1 MAVSVEGSVG
11 RSVNVAR
18 QWGRCFELR
27 PPRNLS
33 GSLQTPPHPGYSRSA
48 TVGFRFSSR
57 LLSFR
62 VLCLSDMSMLFCS
75 WAKKEEEADDDQDVD
90 DEEEKSDSKQTEE
103 VEENSEEVS
112 EKEEPSEDSKE
123 EEAGPSKK
131 PAEAAPA
138 FFCKWATEE
147 EEYKSDSEQDS
158 ENEAAGENKEDKS
171 EAVDANDTGEA
182 ELEEEEEKA
191 EEAPLP
197 PEPVKEDKPVI
208 FCKWGDHA
216 EYESSEEEEEEEDK
230 RLEEDAKLEPES
242 EEEDKTLDNAPA
254 AEDSGGWMVR
264 MVEDATNDLLNLP
277 LAPESN
283 SDAQD
288 PFDSVFSSSRATRT
302 AQRKASRTTNNYGSD
317 SDAGDNYIPDVDTSN
332 FEVID
337 DWDDYVADTI
347 EGNEKEEREAATKRT
362 TRNKAGRK
370 PGPKSMKP
378 GPKSMKPGPK
388 SKSVP
393 KSHNVGPKSARPGPA
408 SRRSRRR
415 SSSEASGDNLDLS
428 SIRLNK
434 RNDVGVTAAERKLAN
449 KHMVVEKDEDEEE
462 DMPLA
467 RRRKSG
473 GSRKRKGEGDERART
488 KKARTDAGENRR
500 SSRDSEV
507 GWPRLSSVFDNGED
521 GRRVRKPTAK
531 VQPFVH
537 VEPEKEKRRVRPKD
551 RSRTGGVP
559 TKKRVH
565 QPAKGPYFTACKI
578 GSYRCPLCFT
588 QWQLNQP
595 YGRHIIAQACQVS

>member
-1 MAVSVEGSVG
+1 MWAV
-11 RSVNVAR
+11 VNVAR

-27 PPRNLS
+27 PPRDPDRF
-33 GSLQTPPHPGYSRSA
+33 LQTPPHPSYSRSA
-48 TVGFRFSSR
+48 LVGFRFPPQ
-57 LLSFR
+57 LLPFR
-62 VLCLSDMSMLFCS
+62 SLCPSDMSMLFCS
-75 WAKKEEEADDDQDVD
+75 WASKDEEIDDDQDVD
-90 DEEEKSDSKQTEE
+90 DEDQKSDSKEE
-103 VEENSEEVS
+103 EKEKVEEISESVS
-112 EKEEPSEDSKE
+112 EKEELREESKE
-123 EEAGPSKK
+123 NDSSPSKK
-131 PAEAAPA
+131 SAEPAPA

-147 EEYKSDSEQDS
+147 EYKSDSEQDS
-158 ENEAAGENKEDKS
+158 ESEAGENKEEGS
-171 EAVDANDTGEA
+171 EVVDANVDA
-182 ELEEEEEKA
+182 DEEEKV
-191 EEAPLP
+191 EEPPP

-216 EYESSEEEEEEEDK
+216 EYESSEEEEVEEDK

-242 EEEDKTLDNAPA
+242 EDEDKTLDDAPA

-277 LAPESN
+277 LATESN
-283 SDAQD
+283 SESQD
-288 PFDSVFSSSRATRT
+288 PFDSVFSSSRSTRT
-302 AQRKASRTTNNYGSD
+302 AQRKSSRTGHNYGSD

-347 EGNEKEEREAATKRT
+347 EGNEREEREAANKRT

-378 GPKSMKPGPK
+378 GPKSKSGPK
-388 SKSVP
+388 SQ
-393 KSHNVGPKSARPGPA
+393 NIGPKSGRPGPA
-408 SRRSRRR
+408 SRRTRRK
-415 SSSEASGDNLDLS
+415 SSSEASFDNLDLS
-428 SIRLNK
+428 NIRLNK
-434 RNDVGVTAAERKLAN
+434 RNDVTVTAAERRLAN
-449 KHMVVEKDEDEEE
+449 KHMVVEEDEEE

-467 RRRKSG
+467 RRKKSVG
-473 GSRKRKGEGDERART
+473 GRKRKGEAEESKRT
-488 KKARTDAGENRR
+488 KKARTDASENRR

-507 GWPRLSSVFDNGED
+507 GWPRSVFDSGED

-537 VEPEKEKRRVRPKD
+537 TVEPEKDKRRVRPKD

-595 YGRHIIAQACQVS
+595 YGRHIIAQACQVGFKTFATAQLMVQQT

>member
-1 MAVSVEGSVG
+1 
-11 RSVNVAR
+11 
-18 QWGRCFELR
+18 
-27 PPRNLS
+27 
-33 GSLQTPPHPGYSRSA
+33 
-48 TVGFRFSSR
+48 
-57 LLSFR
+57 
-62 VLCLSDMSMLFCS
+62 MSMLFCS
-75 WAKKEEEADDDQDVD
+75 WAKKDEEADDDQDVD
-90 DEEEKSDSKQTEE
+90 DEDQKSDSKEAEKEE
-103 VEENSEEVS
+103 IEENTEAVS
-112 EKEEPSEDSKE
+112 DKEEPSEDCKEDEASCSKT
-123 EEAGPSKK
+123 

-147 EEYKSDSEQDS
+147 EYKSDSEQDS
-158 ENEAAGENKEDKS
+158 ESETGEHREDKS
-171 EAVDANDTGEA
+171 EAVEENDTVEP
-182 ELEEEEEKA
+182 EEEKV
-191 EEAPLP
+191 EEPPP

-216 EYESSEEEEEEEDK
+216 EYESSEEEEEDK

-242 EEEDKTLDNAPA
+242 EEEDKILDNVPA
-254 AEDSGGWMVR
+254 AEESGGWMVR

-288 PFDSVFSSSRATRT
+288 PFDSVFSSSRAGGSSRT
-302 AQRKASRTTNNYGSD
+302 GQRKASRTTNNYGSD

-388 SKSVP
+388 SKSSP
-393 KSHNVGPKSARPGPA
+393 KSHNIGPKSARPGPA

-415 SSSEASGDNLDLS
+415 SSSEGSGENLDLS

-449 KHMVVEKDEDEEE
+449 KHMVVDKEEDEEE
-462 DMPLA
+462 DVPLA

-473 GSRKRKGEGDERART
+473 GSRKRKGEGEERTRT
-488 KKARTDAGENRR
+488 KKARTDTTGENRR

-507 GWPRLSSVFDNGED
+507 GWPRLSSVFDSGED

-537 VEPEKEKRRVRPKD
+537 LEPEKEKRRVRPKD
-551 RSRTGGVP
+551 RSRSGGVAG

-588 QWQLNQP
+588 RWQLNQP
-595 YGRHIIAQACQVS
+595 YGRHIIAQACQVCS

>member
-1 MAVSVEGSVG
+1 
-11 RSVNVAR
+11 
-18 QWGRCFELR
+18 
-27 PPRNLS
+27 
-33 GSLQTPPHPGYSRSA
+33 
-48 TVGFRFSSR
+48 
-57 LLSFR
+57 
-62 VLCLSDMSMLFCS
+62 MSMLFCS

-90 DEEEKSDSKQTEE
+90 DQDEESDSKQEEKE
-103 VEENSEEVS
+103 VEEETTEAVS
-112 EKEEPSEDSKE
+112 EKEKPSEDSKE
-123 EEAGPSKK
+123 DEAGPSKK
-131 PAEAAPA
+131 LAEAAPA

-158 ENEAAGENKEDKS
+158 GSEAGESKEDKS
-171 EAVDANDTGEA
+171 EAVEANDDA
-182 ELEEEEEKA
+182 VEEK
-191 EEAPLP
+191 EEVKEPPP

-216 EYESSEEEEEEEDK
+216 EYESSEEEEEEEEEK

-242 EEEDKTLDNAPA
+242 EEEDKSLDNAPA

-288 PFDSVFSSSRATRT
+288 PFDSVFSSSRTTRT
-302 AQRKASRTTNNYGSD
+302 AQRKGNKTTNNYGSD

-388 SKSVP
+388 SKS
-393 KSHNVGPKSARPGPA
+393 GPKSQNIGPKSTRPGPA

-449 KHMVVEKDEDEEE
+449 KHMAADKEEEEEE

-473 GSRKRKGEGDERART
+473 GSRKRKGEGDESKKT

-551 RSRTGGVP
+551 RSRTGGGALP

-595 YGRHIIAQACQVS
+595 YGRHIIAQACQVC